1 MMIAITESHI
11 GETNTEAGADI
22 EAGRRGHTAPAAH
35 MTGDR
40 VRALTIDNE
49 EIDMITEDTQLGD
62 MSGDDQ
68 DRGLWS
74 GGHHL
79 RSRERD
85 SSNTKENRW
94 EIVEVVEADT
104 TTIGKSTMLPGVQ
117 RIKKE
122 APNRNFR
129 TMKATRMMY
138 T

>member
-11 GETNTEAGADI
+11 GVTNTGAGADI
-22 EAGRRGHTAPAAH
+22 EAGHRGHTARVAH

-40 VRALTIDNE
+40 ARALMIDSE

-68 DRGLWS
+68 GRGLWS
-74 GGHHL
+74 GRHRL

-85 SSNTKENRW
+85 SSNTKVNRW

-122 APNRNFR
+122 VPNRNFR
-129 TMKATRMMY
+129 TMKAITMIS